1 MRTSWPEAE
10 ELGWRTTAG
19 RAGFAGL
26 VSQRVRGVELA
37 VAAGGSPALAPG
49 LVLDYVLL
57 NSTQTNYVF
66 LGNET
71 YHVTGTVSLYGSS
84 VLEGGATLKFAS
96 TNSSQIRVLGTLA
109 AETSEYRVAV
119 FTAKD
124 DNSVGTTIRGST
136 GNPTGRYAT
145 NALYYSS
152 SQPAHLA
159 HVRVRHATHGVVVVG
174 HWGHQLRH
182 YQALDC
188 DRPVWVSGTTL
199 KLQNALLQRSSVEA
213 ISLDGTAPAVM
224 GEHLTIH
231 GAARVVNSTG
241 LTLTN
246 SLLVSVTNWTYSFA
260 GAHNAT
266 NSSSAV
272 FEPVG
277 AGHHYLAAGS
287 PYRNAGTAN
296 LSAGLL
302 AELRQR
308 TTHPPLILTGPITT
322 PTVLNPVVPRDSGA
336 PDLGYSYAPLDYLAS
351 NVVVQAIL
359 TLSNGVAIGTYF
371 SMLSYQDC
379 VLRGGALSLY
389 PASASATVV
398 ALTNNLLE
406 HCSVGIHKEYYS
418 QDTPIAA
425 HLYNNLFRGGSLSL
439 SYYYGW
445 GMQTWNLKDNLFD
458 GATQSFSKDGYGDS
472 MVQRSHN
479 GFITNTATTFG
490 GTGSFTNLVADFQSG
505 PLGRFYYPA
514 TGGSSSLTNLV
525 NTGSRN
531 ATNAGLY
538 HFTTTVAHGKETNS
552 IVDIGH
558 HYVALE
564 PTEGLV
570 AHWKFDEGTG
580 TTAADASGRGHT
592 GTLLGGAS
600 WTAGQVGGA
609 LSLDGVDG
617 RVQATE
623 SEALRLA
630 GDKTV
635 ALWLKKHAEPAGYP
649 HIFGKGG
656 ASYYGRG
663 YHLWDDTGAGARLI
677 WEQGYASGAPRS
689 LFSSTSLST
698 NVWYHVAGLVE
709 GATIRLYLNGVL
721 DAAGT
726 LSAPP
731 VARTDPVWMGHLSG
745 FTHFPGLLDDVRVY
759 DRALSAGEIAGLAAR
774 PNWHYDTDGDG
785 IPDYLEDRNGNG
797 SFDAGDPSN
806 WEVTNSTGM
815 ESASSLQVFTPLK

>member
-1 MRTSWPEAE
+1 VCWGHWP
-10 ELGWRTTAG
+10 LRPRSIG
-19 RAGFAGL
+19 
-26 VSQRVRGVELA
+26 
-37 VAAGGSPALAPG
+37 AGGVYGQGRQQRGDNHPG
-49 LVLDYVLL
+49 QHGQPDR
-57 NSTQTNYVF
+57 
-66 LGNET
+66 
-71 YHVTGTVSLYGSS
+71 TVRHG
-84 VLEGGATLKFAS
+84 
-96 TNSSQIRVLGTLA
+96 
-109 AETSEYRVAV
+109 
-119 FTAKD
+119 
-124 DNSVGTTIRGST
+124 
-136 GNPTGRYAT
+136 
-145 NALYYSS
+145 ALYYSS

-359 TLSNGVAIGTYF
+359 TLSNGVAIGTYGTSGFNVQTASTIRGEGTPLQLNRLVHPQNVQEQGAGGWPGPQFALDGSNPGPDLRLRWTECSLLPGTVGALFGSAGSTAPF

-663 YHLWDDTGAGARLI
+663 YHLWDDTGTGARLI

-709 GATIRLYLNGVL
+709 GASIRLYLNGVL